1 MNKFEMPKM
10 NIAIFQAEDI
20 ITTSTGETVNPNL
33 AAAKEAATGELTTQQ
48 VSTDNIFYF
57 EMPTE

>member
-20 ITTSTGETVNPNL
+20 ITTSTGAVDPNL

>member
-10 NIAIFQAEDI
+10 NIAKFCVEDI
-20 ITTSTGETVNPNL
+20 ITTSTGEAIDPNL
-33 AAAKEAATGELTTQQ
+33 AAAKEAATGELATQQ
-48 VSTDNIFYF
+48 VSVDNIFYF